1 MDKLK
6 RLLQGYADRI
16 DALSLRE
23 RVMVF
28 LAAAAVLFLA
38 YNSLLLEPLLSRQKT
53 LSDGVQ
59 QRQSEVA
66 VIEQQ
71 IQSILQ
77 RRGDDPD
84 AANRAAQKQLAA
96 QFEALDRQ
104 LAERQSRL
112 VPADRMVRLL
122 ETMLRDKRRLQVLAL
137 RSVPPVDLGIKA
149 GVPAAASKGAA
160 GAAGAATLDRGLY
173 RHGIELALRG
183 SYPDLLAYVATLENY
198 QDKFYLGAST
208 LSANGVDA
216 TLNLNLYTIS
226 LSSAWVTF

>member
-1 MDKLK
+1 MHKF
-6 RLLQGYADRI
+6 RLLLQAYADRI

-38 YNSLLLEPLLSRQKT
+38 YNNLLLEPLLARQKA
-53 LSDGVQ
+53 LADAVQ
-59 QRQSEVA
+59 LRQSGVNA
-66 VIEQQ
+66 IEQQ
-71 IQSILQ
+71 IQAILQ
-77 RRGDDPD
+77 RRGEDPD
-84 AANRAAQKQLAA
+84 AANRALQKQLTERMAG
-96 QFEALDRQ
+96 LDRQ

-122 ETMLRDKRRLQVLAL
+122 ETMLRENRRLQVITM
-137 RSVPPVDLGIKA
+137 RSVPPIELGGKA
-149 GVPAAASKGAA
+149 GASVVAAKNA
-160 GAAGAATLDRGLY
+160 GGDSTVERGLY

-183 SYPDLLAYVATLENY
+183 SYPDLLAYVSALENY
-198 QDKFYLGAST
+198 RDKFYLGGST
-208 LSANGVDA
+208 LSANSDSA